1 MLRASANARA
11 AAVVLCA
18 LSCFL
23 LIDEYLYGQ
32 EGFLAWTGQATQE
45 AQIVSK
51 TTRAPALAATA
62 DLIAFGSSY
71 VRSGLAGQPFWD
83 RHLIPFNFGISGGS
97 SLTSYFA
104 LKRIEQVLARRRSK
118 PWLVLELKLEALE
131 RADDTLWAEY
141 PQYLGIVRSR
151 RERLAEAPVL
161 LRHFRQ
167 YGMLSQLISSFV
179 VPSGLYRSHAVQ
191 LLRRPS
197 ALDGYFYGMEDA
209 SGFAPLY
216 GVPRPDQ
223 FLTARYNSPI
233 DMDHFVAAKVD
244 EIRAFLAMAR
254 RLECPV
260 ALYSS
265 PSPFGGRDAT
275 IYDHLFATLQH
286 EFPHVTILRTSDYGL
301 AKTEFDGGGHPNLA
315 GSDKQSET
323 LIKTLDLRGVPDTYG
338 SRLRSTFD
346 VLAVPQATDWVLS
359 PGVRPAS
366 PTAVD
371 FDGSATSLVL
381 AKLPPFIVR
390 PGREYVIELRT
401 NITAGEL
408 FVTGAWNR
416 RGTGPLVERSV
427 STAAAEVTGPGN
439 RIMLRIVPRHA
450 RLTISIVDQSARAGH
465 APSRGRLEILRIWGD
480 PMVDLVPES
489 PVVQ

>member
-1 MLRASANARA
+1 M
-11 AAVVLCA
+11 VCA
-18 LSCFL
+18 LLCFL

-32 EGFLAWTGQATQE
+32 GGFLALTGQASQE

-51 TTRAPALAATA
+51 VTRAPALAATS

-83 RHLIPFNFGISGGS
+83 RQLIPFNFGISGGS
-97 SLTSYFA
+97 SLTAYFA
-104 LKRIEQVLARRRSK
+104 LKRIEPILAQRRTK
-118 PWLVLELKLEALE
+118 PWLVLEIKVEALE
-131 RADDTLWAEY
+131 RADNTLWAEY

-161 LRHFRQ
+161 WRHFRA
-167 YGMLSQLISSFV
+167 YGMLSPFISSIV

-191 LLRRPS
+191 LLQRPS

-223 FLTARYNSPI
+223 FGTAPYTAPI
-233 DMDHFVAAKVD
+233 DMGRFVAPKIH

-265 PSPFGGRDAT
+265 PSPYGPRDAT
-275 IYDHLFATLQH
+275 IYDRLFATLQQ
-286 EFPHVTILRTSDYGL
+286 EFPNVAILRTSDYGL
-301 AKTEFDGGGHPNLA
+301 VKSDFDGGGHPNLA
-315 GSDKQSET
+315 GSDKLSEM
-323 LIKTLDLRGVPDTYG
+323 LIRKLDVRGAPDTYD
-338 SRLRSTFD
+338 SRLGSTFE
-346 VLAVPQATDWVLS
+346 VLAPPPTTDWALAQ
-359 PGVRPAS
+359 GVRPVS
-366 PTAVD
+366 PTVIE

-381 AKLPPFIVR
+381 GKLPPFLVQ
-390 PGREYVIELRT
+390 PGREYVIEVRT
-401 NITAGEL
+401 DITAGEL
-408 FVTGAWNR
+408 FVTAAWNR

-427 STAAAEVTGPGN
+427 STAQAAVSGPS
-439 RIMLRIVPRHA
+439 RVVLRMVPRHS
-450 RLTISIVDQSARAGH
+450 RLTISIVDH
-465 APSRGRLEILRIWGD
+465 AASVGPGPSRGRLEILRFWGD
-480 PMVDLVPES
+480 RHKDDADS
-489 PVVQ
+489 DIRVVQ

>member
-1 MLRASANARA
+1 
-11 AAVVLCA
+11 
-18 LSCFL
+18 
-23 LIDEYLYGQ
+23 LIDEFLYGQ
-32 EGFLAWTGQATQE
+32 AGFEALTGQATQE
-45 AQIVSK
+45 AQVMSK
-51 TTRAPALAATA
+51 VARAPALASTA

-104 LKRIEQVLARRRSK
+104 LKRIEPVLARRRTK
-118 PWLVLELKLEALE
+118 PWLILEIKVEALE
-131 RADDTLWAEY
+131 QADDTLWAEY

-161 LRHFRQ
+161 LRHFRE
-167 YGMLSQLISSFV
+167 YGMLSQFISSIV

-191 LLRRPS
+191 LLQHPS

-223 FLTARYNSPI
+223 FVTPRYSKPI
-233 DMDHFVAAKVD
+233 DLDQFVAAKID

-265 PSPFGGRDAT
+265 PSPYGGRDAA
-275 IYDHLFATLQH
+275 IYDRLFATLQH
-286 EFPHVTILRTSDYGL
+286 EFPGVTILRTSDYGL
-301 AKTEFDGGGHPNLA
+301 GKAEFDGGGHPNLA
-315 GSDKQSET
+315 GSDKLSEM
-323 LIKTLDLRGVPDTYG
+323 LVDKLDIRGVPETYEP
-338 SRLRSTFD
+338 RVRSAFD
-346 VLAVPQATDWVLS
+346 VLALPPATEWVL
-359 PGVRPAS
+359 PQGVRPVL
-366 PTAVD
+366 PTAIE
-371 FDGSATSLVL
+371 FDGSPTSLVL
-381 AKLPPFIVR
+381 AKLPPFVVQ
-390 PGREYVIELRT
+390 PGREYVIEVRA

-427 STAAAEVTGPGN
+427 STAQADRGGPSN
-439 RIMLRIVPRHA
+439 RIMLRIVPRHS
-450 RLTISIVDQSARAGH
+450 RLTLSIVDYSAGSGH
-465 APSRGRLEILRIWGD
+465 AASRGRLEILRIWGD
-480 PMVDLVPES
+480 RADDLTRDNGMV
-489 PVVQ
+489 Q